1 MAYLEELL
9 PEFRKGAKI
18 RCSDW
23 GNDTYVR
30 LAKDGIIVNN
40 DEKLQ
45 VLYTDEILADS
56 WEFYQEP
63 EPDWAYIIKN
73 KCLCY
78 FWNDDEKSKTLKFL
92 TNVHAEVEYRFNG
105 FWPVHGNCTYKHCRP
120 VRRDEVT
127 FYEDR
132 KDEI

>member
-9 PEFRKGAKI
+9 PAFRKGAKI
-18 RCSDW
+18 RLKDW

-45 VLYTDEILADS
+45 VLYTDEIMADS
-56 WEFYQEP
+56 WEFYKES
-63 EPDWAYIIKN
+63 EPDWDYIIKN
-73 KCLCY
+73 KCLCW
-78 FWNDDEKSKTLKFL
+78 FWDDNEKSKTVKFL
-92 TNVHAEVEYRFNG
+92 TNVHTEAEYRFNG

-120 VRRDEVT
+120 VRRDEIT

-132 KDEI
+132 KDE